1 MGTIW
6 MQKLRARLHDQIR
19 RLSADTR
26 GVAAIEFLMIMP
38 LMLML
43 CFGIIQVSSG
53 LTVDRKVSQT
63 ARTLSDLISQ
73 SSSITDTDVANAFTT
88 GLAMMS
94 PYAAGPLQEKISQV
108 YIDPVTTT
116 AKVKWSRASGT
127 GVAAHTCNEVV
138 PVPSALLVPGT
149 YLIFSEVWYDFVPA
163 FGFDINLK
171 FVAPTFHLSDQM
183 FTRPRQSVSVA
194 YPTAAVCN

>member
-1 MGTIW
+1 ML
-6 MQKLRARLHDQIR
+6 KFLALLHRQTR
-19 RLSADTR
+19 CLAADTR

-73 SSSITDTDVANAFTT
+73 ASSITDTDISNAFTT
-88 GLAMMS
+88 SLATMS
-94 PYAAGPLQEKISQV
+94 PYSNSTGLLKETISQV
-108 YIDPVTTT
+108 YVDPVTTT
-116 AKVKWSRASGT
+116 GKVKWSRASGT
-127 GVAAHTCNEVV
+127 GALPHACNEVV
-138 PVPSALLVPGT
+138 AVPPSLLVPGT
-149 YLIFSEVWYDFVPA
+149 YLIFSEVKYDFTPA
-163 FGFDINLK
+163 FGFDINVK

-183 FTRPRQSVSVA
+183 FTRPRQSLSVA

>member
-1 MGTIW
+1 ML
-6 MQKLRARLHDQIR
+6 KFLALLHRQTR
-19 RLSADTR
+19 CLAADTR

-73 SSSITDTDVANAFTT
+73 SSSITDTDVSNAFTT

-108 YIDPVTTT
+108 YVDPVTTT
-116 AKVKWSRASGT
+116 GKVKWSRASGT
-127 GVAAHTCNEVV
+127 GIAPHACNEVV
-138 PVPSALLVPGT
+138 PVPPALLVPGT

-183 FTRPRQSVSVA
+183 FTRPRQSLSVA

>member
-1 MGTIW
+1 
-6 MQKLRARLHDQIR
+6 MQKLRARLHDQVR
-19 RLSADTR
+19 RLPADTR

-73 SSSITDTDVANAFTT
+73 SSSITDTDVSNAFTT

-108 YIDPVTTT
+108 YVDPVTTT
-116 AKVKWSRASGT
+116 GKVKWSRASGT
-127 GVAAHTCNEVV
+127 GIAPHACNEVV
-138 PVPSALLVPGT
+138 PVPPALLVPGT

-171 FVAPTFHLSDQM
+171 FVAPTFHLSDRM
-183 FTRPRQSVSVA
+183 FTRPRQSLSVA